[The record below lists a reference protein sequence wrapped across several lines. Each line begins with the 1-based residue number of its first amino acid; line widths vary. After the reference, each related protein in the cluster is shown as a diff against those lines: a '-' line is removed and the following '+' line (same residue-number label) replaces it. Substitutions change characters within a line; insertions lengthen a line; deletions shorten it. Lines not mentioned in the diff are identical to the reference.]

1 MLFAMSAINMSLEE
15 IISKNKKSKSG
26 RLVGGFRSD
35 VVNKPSGAVKTSGAR
50 NFGRFSDR
58 TPAGKWKHD
67 KFQDDTGA
75 FRARGAIG
83 KLSAAGNPNK
93 KVRVNLSNL
102 GPNVVSAD
110 LEELFAPYNIESA
123 AIHFNEEGISLG
135 TGDVYLKKKDALQM
149 FEDFRGVSL
158 DGKLIKMLI
167 VDGGTAVANGI
178 ESRLSKLPLKGSRG
192 IQKRFRRNSAG
203 AVSSSF
209 LDRLGDDK
217 PRRGRVGRGGAGRRE
232 RRPQKSVAELD
243 AELESYM
250 KGRAMDL

>member
-1 MLFAMSAINMSLEE
+1 
-15 IISKNKKSKSG
+15 
-26 RLVGGFRSD
+26 
-35 VVNKPSGAVKTSGAR
+35 
-50 NFGRFSDR
+50 R

-67 KFQDDTGA
+67 KFQDDSGT

-83 KLSAAGNPNK
+83 KATVASSPNK

-110 LEELFAPYNIESA
+110 LEELFAPYNIDSA
-123 AIHFNEEGISLG
+123 AIHFNEQGVSLG
-135 TGDVYLKKKDALQM
+135 TGDVYLRKKDALQM

-167 VDGGTAVANGI
+167 VDGGSAVANGI
-178 ESRLSKLPLKGSRG
+178 ESRLSKLPRQASRG

-217 PRRGRVGRGGAGRRE
+217 PRKFARGGGRMGGRRE

-250 KGRAMDL
+250 NKGRPMDL